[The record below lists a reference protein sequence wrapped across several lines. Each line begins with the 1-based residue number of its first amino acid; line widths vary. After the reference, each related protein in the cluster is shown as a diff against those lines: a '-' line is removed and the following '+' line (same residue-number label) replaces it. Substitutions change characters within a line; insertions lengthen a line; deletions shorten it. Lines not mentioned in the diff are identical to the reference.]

1 MSAPQP
7 PAAADTRARF
17 LASIVEVVPEERL
30 AEIHFFVPIRQGPIE
45 TGVAVIGAEREG
57 AAVAVA
63 EGEHAASDE
72 SGQPSPDRRHV
83 VFMARYRWTR
93 KGPERGKWASEVVAE
108 ADAPLVT
115 VEAVAQGVRQRSADE
130 SEPDRM
136 TGDEARAILA
146 EARARNGETDART
159 RGVEADARTRGAEA
173 DARARGA
180 EAEARK

>member
-30 AEIHFFVPIRQGPIE
+30 AEIHFFAPMRQGPIE

-63 EGEHAASDE
+63 EAEGAASE
-72 SGQPSPDRRHV
+72 SGQPSPDGRHV

-93 KGPERGKWASEVVAE
+93 KGPERGKWTSEVVAE

-130 SEPDRM
+130 SEPERM

-146 EARARNGETDART
+146 EARARNGEADLRT
-159 RGVEADARTRGAEA
+159 RSAEA
-173 DARARGA
+173 DARARGP
-180 EAEARK
+180 EVEARK